1 MEEKK
6 KTGLF
11 ARLNQRRFRYGRFAA
26 FLTIA
31 VFATVI
37 LLNVAIGRLEQTHA
51 WAVNVNGLNAT
62 EFDQATLDVLKLVD
76 QDVNIYTV
84 YQTSAESALRVQV
97 DAVLEKYHA
106 LNRHIHIANIDP
118 VTEPGRMAQLA
129 GEAALEEGAVIV
141 TNADESRVKIYNR
154 DDYFGTATY
163 GNYHFT
169 YLYLERYVT
178 TALVYVTSA
187 ITPHVFFLTGH
198 GEVPLSSCTMLKQAL
213 ETRNYEATSLDL
225 SAQKESMMQNDA
237 VVIVDPARDLTND
250 EAIIL
255 RAWLEAGGRLL
266 VSLSYQ
272 VDTAGLPNLVKL
284 LDYYQLAF
292 GDGVVYENE
301 NETERYW
308 NASTLNLVPILDAEH
323 EITARLIEIGS
334 TNLVV
339 PQARPIQPVL
349 LPESGTVYTR
359 LLTTSNRAVVVNG
372 TERSAPGT
380 QTLALAMLD
389 ADQNMDQEKDVR
401 IVLMDSA
408 YMLADS
414 NLLYYTYNLN
424 FTLTVIDWLI
434 NSDSTVDVSSKVMT
448 NSTLSIPNSSIA
460 VRMGIA
466 AIGAVPLCVAAVG
479 VIVWRRRRRL

>member
-37 LLNVAIGRLEQTHA
+37 LLNVAVGRLEQTHA

-154 DDYFGTATY
+154 DDYFGTTTY

-169 YLYLERYVT
+169 YL
-178 TALVYVTSA
+178 
-187 ITPHVFFLTGH
+187 
-198 GEVPLSSCTMLKQAL
+198 
-213 ETRNYEATSLDL
+213 
-225 SAQKESMMQNDA
+225 
-237 VVIVDPARDLTND
+237 
-250 EAIIL
+250 
-255 RAWLEAGGRLL
+255 
-266 VSLSYQ
+266 
-272 VDTAGLPNLVKL
+272 NLV
-284 LDYYQLAF
+284 
-292 GDGVVYENE
+292 
-301 NETERYW
+301 
-308 NASTLNLVPILDAEH
+308 I
-323 EITARLIEIGS
+323 
-334 TNLVV
+334 
-339 PQARPIQPVL
+339 
-349 LPESGTVYTR
+349 
-359 LLTTSNRAVVVNG
+359 
-372 TERSAPGT
+372 
-380 QTLALAMLD
+380 
-389 ADQNMDQEKDVR
+389 
-401 IVLMDSA
+401 
-408 YMLADS
+408 
-414 NLLYYTYNLN
+414 
-424 FTLTVIDWLI
+424 
-434 NSDSTVDVSSKVMT
+434 
-448 NSTLSIPNSSIA
+448 
-460 VRMGIA
+460 
-466 AIGAVPLCVAAVG
+466 
-479 VIVWRRRRRL
+479 